1 MGVHTSPSVILANP
15 KRRGASKQLL
25 ATPKRLTMSIE
36 HKAYLRSPYLTES
49 PRCRCRCLE
58 GGRKGVDTGEFITG
72 KLEFGVTGLPTENH
86 SRN

>member
-15 KRRGASKQLL
+15 TRRGASKQPL
-25 ATPKRLTMSIE
+25 ATPKTFPISSE
-36 HKAYLRSPYLTES
+36 HKAYLRSTYLTDS
-49 PRCRCRCLE
+49 PDVDVYKGDE
-58 GGRKGVDTGEFITG
+58 KGVDVGEFITG